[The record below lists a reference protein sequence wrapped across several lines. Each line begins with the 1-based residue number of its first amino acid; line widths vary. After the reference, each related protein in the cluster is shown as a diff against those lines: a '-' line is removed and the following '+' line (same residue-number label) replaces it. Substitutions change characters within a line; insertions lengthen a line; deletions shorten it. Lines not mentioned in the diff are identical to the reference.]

1 MTHLDGL
8 IVRATKKDRLEPQVP
23 TIVAALLNLPAP
35 KPGRVSLLVPCYEV
49 EAYFDTFLRSVIEQT
64 YRDLEVILVNDG
76 AGPATT
82 NALRDAVPQL
92 EAAGFAVT
100 LIEQENKGLGGAI
113 DAGLKHVSGEFLMW
127 PDPDDWLLPNSVER
141 RVQLMR
147 ENPDVGLLR
156 SNCQLFIEA
165 TQKFEGHFLP
175 LDAPARRVPQLFEDL
190 VFQRFFYGPVCHM
203 VRCSM
208 FWQVH
213 TERTIWFSKA
223 SSQNFQ
229 MLVPFVESFPVLQVP
244 EVLACYRVRE
254 DSRSRAQT
262 KTHEKLMGRHE
273 QLYELTLH
281 TLPKL
286 KTYSSERAAALLN
299 QHWRNKML
307 PTAIRGKMKSKGL
320 LLIQRADLAPWR
332 KALAKACLTLRCS
345 PVFDKA
351 DSHTGRISSRVL
363 ARILDWTVR
372 MPDRQAIWGAG
383 PLWAAS

>member
-1 MTHLDGL
+1 VTVALSKIGPTHVGIIPD
-8 IVRATKKDRLEPQVP
+8 
-23 TIVAALLNLPAP
+23 
-35 KPGRVSLLVPCYEV
+35 RVSLVIPCYEI
-49 EAYFDTFLRSVIEQT
+49 EKYFGAFLESILAQT
-64 YRDLEVILVNDG
+64 YRNLEIILVNDG
-76 AGPATT
+76 AGQATT
-82 NALRDAVPQL
+82 SSLRDALPRL

-100 LIEQENKGLGGAI
+100 LIEQENKGLAGAI

-141 RVQLMR
+141 RVQLMHQ
-147 ENPDVGLLR
+147 NPDVGLLR
-156 SNCQLFIEA
+156 SNCRLFIEA
-165 TQKFEGHFLP
+165 KQDFDGHFMP
-175 LDAPARRVPQLFEDL
+175 LDMPARRVPELFEDL

-213 TERTIWFSKA
+213 TERSIWFSKA

-229 MLVPFVESFPVLQVP
+229 MLVPFVEAFPVLQVP

-273 QLYELTLH
+273 QLYELSLH

-286 KTYSSERAAALLN
+286 KTYSPERAAGLMN

-307 PTAIRGKMKSKGL
+307 PTAIRAKMKAKGMD
-320 LLIQRADLAPWR
+320 LIQRAALAPWR
-332 KALAKACLTLRCS
+332 KALARACLALRCNH
-345 PVFDKA
+345 VFDTV
-351 DSHTGRISSRVL
+351 DMLSCRICSRIL
-363 ARILDWTVR
+363 ARGLDAAVH
-372 MPDRQAIWGAG
+372 MPEHEAIWGTG
-383 PLWAAS
+383 PLWADNKSAPAFLKEMAAK